1 MTPYRDAFAEQ
12 DLEGP
17 VMQLHAPDLL
27 ARMVAAVDAISGEAD
42 LARVKAP
49 VLVQLG
55 RLAEFLALLE
65 RRRREDRMD
74 EEEARIWAGIAVHQ
88 ARTALR
94 GLEPS
99 GLRSASQVMVAAL
112 GAVRGQVNR
121 AVMFEAV

>member
-17 VMQLHAPDLL
+17 VMQLQAPDLL
-27 ARMVAAVDAISGEAD
+27 ARMAAAADAASGGED
-42 LARVKAP
+42 LERVKAG
-49 VLVQLG
+49 VRVELG

-88 ARTALR
+88 ARAALR

-99 GLRSASQVMVAAL
+99 GLRSASQVMSAAL
-112 GAVRGQVNR
+112 AAVRGQVNR

>member
-1 MTPYRDAFAEQ
+1 MTPYRDAYAEQ
-12 DLEGP
+12 ELEGP

-27 ARMVAAVDAISGEAD
+27 VRMAAAVDAVSGCTD
-42 LARVKAP
+42 LARARDGVR
-49 VLVQLG
+49 VELG

-94 GLEPS
+94 ALEPS

-112 GAVRGQVNR
+112 TAVRGQVNR